1 MTHACI
7 DLFPC
12 VMSDWITIPKDS
24 VLVSNFS
31 SYISMEEV
39 LVVLVESVHNISV
52 RFHHISLTQ
61 LSSTTGMKAKSCSLT
76 PLPSQRPER
85 IRGFDTRLGYYSTSA
100 SQLNE
105 KLPFDPCLTYFIY
118 AHYCP
123 TGHRKMAKSAK
134 MLPNVHNWKFF
145 QEIKGKIGGGWI
157 TLSL

>member
-1 MTHACI
+1 MHASIISVSMRHVRLKNYSSRFC
-7 DLFPC
+7 LFWC
-12 VMSDWITIPKDS
+12 LFI
-24 VLVSNFS
+24 FR

-105 KLPFDPCLTYFIY
+105 KLPFDPCLTYFT
-118 AHYCP
+118 P
-123 TGHRKMAKSAK
+123 TIAYR
-134 MLPNVHNWKFF
+134 
-145 QEIKGKIGGGWI
+145 
-157 TLSL
+157 SL